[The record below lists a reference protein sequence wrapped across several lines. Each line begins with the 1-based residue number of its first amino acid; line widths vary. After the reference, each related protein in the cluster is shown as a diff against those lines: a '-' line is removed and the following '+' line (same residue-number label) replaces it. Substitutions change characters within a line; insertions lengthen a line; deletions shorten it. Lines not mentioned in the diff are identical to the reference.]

1 MLLGHSFELRSNSR
15 AFAIAGSVM
24 TSGLLINECSQQ
36 KKSQFDEGKQD
47 LLVQKFGLRRP
58 QRQLNARDSFLL
70 LYQEKTKGDAAQR
83 VM

>member
-1 MLLGHSFELRSNSR
+1 MLLGHSFDLRPNSR

-36 KKSQFDEGKQD
+36 KKKQFDEGKQD

-58 QRQLNARDSFLL
+58 QRQLNAREIHFSSSIKRRQKETLFI
-70 LYQEKTKGDAAQR
+70 G
-83 VM
+83 